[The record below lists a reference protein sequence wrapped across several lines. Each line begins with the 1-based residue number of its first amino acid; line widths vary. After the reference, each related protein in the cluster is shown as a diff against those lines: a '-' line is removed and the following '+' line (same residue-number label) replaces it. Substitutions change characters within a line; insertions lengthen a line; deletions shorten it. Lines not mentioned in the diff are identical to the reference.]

1 MSANPYRERITP
13 VLSGSV
19 PRTLLNRV
27 WPLAGVGIALI
38 ANAMWIG
45 IFEYGF
51 SKLLRRTRAKTS
63 TLGGTVLRRVGTIHA
78 VHFFVRDRRLSPGPN
93 C

>member
-45 IFEYGF
+45 ILGYGF
-51 SKLLRRTRAKTS
+51 SKL
-63 TLGGTVLRRVGTIHA
+63 
-78 VHFFVRDRRLSPGPN
+78 F
-93 C
+93 